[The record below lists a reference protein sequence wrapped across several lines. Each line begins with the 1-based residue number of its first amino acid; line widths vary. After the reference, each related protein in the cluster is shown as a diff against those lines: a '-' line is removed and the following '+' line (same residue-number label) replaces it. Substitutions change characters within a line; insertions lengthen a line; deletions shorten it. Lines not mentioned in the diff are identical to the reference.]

1 VTAPSD
7 GTGRVIAHYGGT
19 PTVASAATAIPLDD
33 IYEGPIKFMLLSEAY
48 AADSVRQDLSK
59 SQQYETKAL
68 QLLGIESQSKAAASP
83 RLGKPGGS

>member
-1 VTAPSD
+1 
-7 GTGRVIAHYGGT
+7 
-19 PTVASAATAIPLDD
+19 
-33 IYEGPIKFMLLSEAY
+33 MLLSEAY